1 VVDGTKLRILTKSYH
16 AKGLMWEVYP
26 KKKGYRGCL
35 WVEEGKMGSG
45 RENMDFF
52 CHAMA
57 HEQEDM

>member
-1 VVDGTKLRILTKSYH
+1 
-16 AKGLMWEVYP
+16 MWEVYP